1 MRRVT
6 VVASALI
13 SALVAAGAAAGSG
26 GTSISSAPVIRP
38 GVQFSGDTSTDAT
51 ANGSIGSEESTGC
64 WNDVE
69 YWRLSLTAG
78 DQVLIKGAAV
88 SPAHHFGI
96 GLFPAG
102 TTDRNIG
109 KAIAVASAFPRRAPI
124 RFAARAS
131 GTYALVIGPTCYNAT
146 DGPYTFVVT
155 VRHKA

>member
-1 MRRVT
+1 MRRVA
-6 VVASALI
+6 VAAWAMI
-13 SALVAAGAAAGSG
+13 SALVVVGAAAAGG
-26 GTSISSAPVIRP
+26 GTSIASAPLVRP
-38 GVQFSGDTSTDAT
+38 GVQLSGDTSTDAT

-69 YWRLSLTAG
+69 YWRLPLIAG
-78 DQVLIKGAAV
+78 DQVLIKGTAA

-124 RFAARAS
+124 HFAARS
-131 GTYALVIGPTCYNAT
+131 TGTYALVIGPTCYNAT